1 MLNKK
6 NTNPKDAIGSKKVPV
21 SNIPAQVMGEVGLA
35 MLEGAIKYRRHNYR
49 IAGVR
54 ASVYYDAVM
63 SRHLPAW
70 WEGQD
75 IDQDSNLSH
84 VTKAIA
90 CLIVLR
96 DSMLQEN
103 WVDDRPPKVKN
114 QNWVNDLNKKTEAL
128 LKRYPN
134 AKEPYTE
141 LNSKG
146 SSKDESQ
153 I

>member
-1 MLNKK
+1 M
-6 NTNPKDAIGSKKVPV
+6 NTKLSNPKDAIGSKKVPV

-75 IDQDSNLSH
+75 IDPDSDLSH
-84 VTKAIA
+84 ITKAIA

-114 QNWVNDLNKKTEAL
+114 QNWVNDLNKKAEAL
-128 LKRYPN
+128 LKRYPDS
-134 AKEPYTE
+134 KEPYTE
-141 LNSKG
+141 LNKKG
-146 SSKDESQ
+146 
-153 I
+153 